1 MFKYAVLGAGMMG
14 RVVVKELLDVSPD
27 SQILLTDIDSRQL
40 EAAATFIASDRLR
53 IQKLDISNLS
63 LAVNVLENQ
72 DVIIS
77 ALPHSLSL
85 AGVQAALHSRVSLV
99 DLVGEA
105 PEKRAELD
113 AKARDAGVLIIP
125 GLGVAPGISNICV
138 GRGMELLD
146 EIHNALIYVG
156 GIPREKKP
164 PFYYQTV
171 YLLESVFN
179 AYLQPADV
187 ILSGKRIYT
196 DALSGLEQVD
206 FPSPIGPLEA
216 FFTDGL
222 ASLPLTVGPKIKNN
236 LYEKTLRYPG
246 HVASIQF
253 LKQCGLLDK
262 NPIIVNDQ
270 EVIPFEFTRKII
282 APLFK
287 LGQDGDILVMRI
299 IVAGIKAAEPNKHIF
314 ELVDYF
320 DPHTQYTAMARTT
333 CFPAVYAARMLVLG
347 ELTEKGVLFPEQL
360 FIGDRFGKLIS
371 ELALKGVRV
380 NHRVIP

>member
-14 RVVVKELLDVSPD
+14 RVLVKELLDVTPD
-27 SQILLTDIDSRQL
+27 SQVLLTDIDSRQL
-40 EAAATFIASDRLR
+40 EAAAKFIANDRLR

-63 LAVNVLENQ
+63 QAVNVLENH
-72 DVIIS
+72 DMIIS

-85 AGVQAALHSRVSLV
+85 AGIQAALHSRVSLV

-113 AKARDAGVLIIP
+113 AEARNLGILIIP

-138 GRGMELLD
+138 GQGVELLD
-146 EIHNALIYVG
+146 ETHNALIYVG
-156 GIPREKKP
+156 GIPRDKKP

-187 ILSGKRIYT
+187 ILGGKRIFT
-196 DALSGLEQVD
+196 DALSGLERID
-206 FPSPIGPLEA
+206 FPSPIGSLEA

-222 ASLPLTVGPKIKNN
+222 ASLHLTVGPKIKNN
-236 LYEKTLRYPG
+236 LFEKTLRYPG
-246 HVASIQF
+246 HVKSIQF
-253 LKQCGLLDK
+253 LKQCGLLAK
-262 NPIIVNDQ
+262 NPIVVNNQ
-270 EVIPFEFTRKII
+270 EVIPFEFTHKLLE
-282 APLFK
+282 PLFK
-287 LGQDGDILVMRI
+287 LGQDGDILVMRV
-299 IVAGIKAAEPNKHIF
+299 IVEGIKEAEPYKHIF

-333 CFPAVYAARMLVLG
+333 CFPAVCAAHMLASG
-347 ELTEKGVLFPEQL
+347 ELKEKGVLFPEQL
-360 FIGDRFGKLIS
+360 FIGHRFDKLIS
-371 ELALKGVRV
+371 ELASKGVRV
-380 NHRVIP
+380 NHRVVP